1 MIREREHSY
10 LHSKDYQIDNNFLR
24 AFYDN
29 ANNLVFV
36 IDNTITDIKPNV
48 MLIMNPVADRK
59 WDDILSNDYNVDLE
73 TVRPK
78 KDNKYQ
84 KLDVEYSGLAA
95 YENLINAFAN
105 NADLTDALEQLQ
117 YFRSVAMRRSATER
131 LATAESNAEKSR
143 ETIEK
148 TNQTISELQ
157 LKSRQLRVK
166 LTQQKKQVGKEPTKQ
181 SASKILRTEAQ
192 IDAINEKLGRA
203 KKRLANAQ
211 KRLVA
216 ADEDAETARGILML
230 LDSLGSA
237 ELKNH
242 EQSVNLPVK
251 QEYGDVVIKKDAP
264 VPAKQNE
271 HIEKNVK
278 ISNNIVKETK
288 AEQMADEE
296 VKPLFDKDPDIL
308 DDELAFKPIDFGSGA
323 GNGAQSVAPTT
334 NMTNGQPAHNN
345 DVPLDSAPLAFT
357 PPVSSVG
364 TDANNSTSQQNS
376 QRTDNVVPEDRP
388 APVLDSIKP
397 VEMPNINTMPE
408 TPDDNFQVTPS
419 VKDATVSVSPVSS
432 NPAPVAP
439 VSGVAPAARPQAPSV
454 AGGGGRPVSP
464 ITGSG
469 TPVTPVPRKP
479 TLAYYILLILLIA
492 LSIFTLW
499 LYQQKSVKSEV
510 PDLAPTVQQ
519 TEPEIVAEQSGTDE
533 MESPFIQPVAQPNQ
547 QVDEQQPAVQQ
558 EIVQPE
564 QPMQMPE
571 QVTVVEEETV
581 VQEQEVMAPVEDTS
595 VNVPESDTI
604 QPTVAPEYTA
614 PAPVVPTED
623 EVIASKPA
631 YNVSQNEN
639 MFVADEAYE
648 TDEQF
653 YADEQVVNEGPLCPD
668 GTSPDVNGCCTG
680 EVYTDM
686 GSAGFN
692 CCPSTGGDCFAPL
705 F

>member
-1 MIREREHSY
+1 MIREREASY
-10 LHSKDYQIDNNFLR
+10 LHFKDYQIDNNSLR

-29 ANNLVFV
+29 ENKLVFV
-36 IDNTITDIKPNV
+36 LDNTITDIKPNV
-48 MLIMNPVADRK
+48 MLVMNPVADRK

-84 KLDVEYSGLAA
+84 KLDVEYSGLGA
-95 YENLINAFAN
+95 YENLINAFMN
-105 NADLTDALEQLQ
+105 KSDLTDALALLQ
-117 YFRSVAMRRSATER
+117 SVRNVAMQRSAPDR
-131 LATAESNAEKSR
+131 LETAESNAEKSR
-143 ETIEK
+143 ETIVK

-157 LKSRQLRVK
+157 VKLRQLRAK
-166 LTQQKKQVGKEPTKQ
+166 LTQQKNQVGKEPTKQ

-216 ADEDAETARGILML
+216 ADEDAETARGILAL
-230 LDSLGSA
+230 LDSLGSM
-237 ELKNH
+237 ESKKY
-242 EQSVNLPVK
+242 EQNVNLPVK
-251 QEYGDVVIKKDAP
+251 QERGDVVIKKDAP
-264 VPAKQNE
+264 VPVRQNE
-271 HIEKNVK
+271 HIEKNVQ
-278 ISNNIVKETK
+278 ISNNVVKETK
-288 AEQMADEE
+288 AEKMADEE
-296 VKPLFDKDPDIL
+296 VKPLFDKDPEIL
-308 DDELAFKPIDFGSGA
+308 DEELAFKPIDFGSGT
-323 GNGAQSVAPTT
+323 GNGVQSVAPTT
-334 NMTNGQPAHNN
+334 NVSDMQTTRNN
-345 DVPLDSAPLAFT
+345 DVALDSTPLSFT

-364 TDANNSTSQQNS
+364 TDANNSMSQQDN
-376 QRTDNVVPEDRP
+376 QRTDNVVPENRP
-388 APVLDSIKP
+388 APVLDAIKP
-397 VEMPNINTMPE
+397 VEMPNVNTMPE

-419 VKDATVSVSPVSS
+419 VKDAPVSVSPVSS

-439 VSGVAPAARPQAPSV
+439 VSGIAPAARPQAPSV
-454 AGGGGRPVSP
+454 AGGGRPVSP

-469 TPVTPVPRKP
+469 TTMTPVPRKP
-479 TLAYYILLILLIA
+479 TVAYYVLLILLIA

-499 LYQQKSVKSEV
+499 LYQQRGVKSEV

-519 TEPEIVAEQSGTDE
+519 TEPEVVAEKSAADE

-547 QVDEQQPAVQQ
+547 QVDEQQQVVQQ
-558 EIVQPE
+558 DMGQPE
-564 QPMQMPE
+564 QPMQTPE

-581 VQEQEVMAPVEDTS
+581 VQEQEVMAPAEDTS
-595 VNVPESDTI
+595 MNVPESDTI
-604 QPTVAPEYTA
+604 QPTVVPEYTA

-653 YADEQVVNEGPLCPD
+653 YAEEQTVNEGQLCPD